1 MKNLD
6 KKIKISKDGVNEIV
20 DLAEP
25 TFVPDYNSPN
35 FQVFKVIEVTAEY
48 DRRVDLLSLAV
59 YGSDEYVDIIMKCNE
74 LSDPLSVRTGD
85 ILVIPTLNKAKKFYK
100 NPNKES
106 KEAKQKYIDS
116 NKKSKVDTKRL
127 ETLAKIS
134 SSVKNGSI
142 VNVKPNELKP
152 GESNIEV
159 NKETNSISV

>member
-1 MKNLD
+1 METLN
-6 KKIKISKDGVNEIV
+6 KKIKISKDNITQIV
-20 DLAEP
+20 DFAEP
-25 TFVPDYNSPN
+25 TYIPN
-35 FQVFKVIEVTAEY
+35 YDSQNFLIQKVIIVTEDY
-48 DRRVDLLSLAV
+48 DRRVDLISLAV
-59 YGSDEYVDIIMKCNE
+59 YGSDDYTDIIMKCNE
-74 LSDPLSVRTGD
+74 LSDPLSVRTGF
-85 ILVIPTLNKAKKFYK
+85 ILVIPEINGAKKFYQ

-116 NKKSKVDTKRL
+116 TKKSKVDNKRL

-134 SSVKNGSI
+134 SSIKNGSK